1 MFTLLKTATVVAVL
15 GLAAPAQARPF
26 NISITMDSYRG
37 QEAYLAAYIV
47 DANGQYVSTV
57 LTAGTRSRYLA
68 DLSRWNR
75 MFQRAGGRVDGFS
88 GASIG
93 SGQSIRTQIDV
104 PDALLNAGYTLRIE
118 TAVEDKRYQPDEAA
132 VLLADVN
139 NGQHISGS
147 GYVRTVTVSY

>member
-75 MFQRAGGRVDGFS
+75 MVQHRVWSVDPHPDRCPRRFAERRIYAAHRNRGR
-88 GASIG
+88 
-93 SGQSIRTQIDV
+93 GQ
-104 PDALLNAGYTLRIE
+104 ALPT
-118 TAVEDKRYQPDEAA
+118 
-132 VLLADVN
+132 
-139 NGQHISGS
+139 
-147 GYVRTVTVSY
+147 